1 MRIHGIT
8 QTLILKVVYYGPG
21 MSGKTTNLQQLHALV
36 PEQVRGKLVQL
47 DTDTERTL
55 FFDYFPL
62 TLGRLGRYSL
72 RVHFFTVPGQSFYNA
87 TRRTVLQGAD
97 GIVFVADSAASREQA
112 NLVAYRNMLSNLRDL
127 GQDPAETPLVFQ
139 WNKRDAKD
147 ALPVPL
153 MEKLLNPTG
162 CPSVSAVA
170 RNGEGVQLTQ
180 AHIVQEVMRRL
191 RGGKIGTNLEAVSRV

>member
-21 MSGKTTNLQQLHALV
+21 LSGKTTNLQQLHGLV
-36 PEQVRGKLVQL
+36 PEHVRGKLIQL

-97 GIVFVADSAASREQA
+97 GIVFVADSSASREQA
-112 NLVAYRNMLSNLRDL
+112 NLVAHKNMLSNLRDL
-127 GQDPAETPLVFQ
+127 GQDPAEIPIVYQF
-139 WNKRDAKD
+139 NKRDAKD
-147 ALPVPL
+147 ALPIPV
-153 MEKLLNPTG
+153 MERLLNTSGSPT
-162 CPSVSAVA
+162 VAAVA
-170 RNGEGVQLTQ
+170 ATGVGVQVTQ
-180 AHIVQEVMRRL
+180 AHIVQAIMRRL
-191 RGGKIGTNLEAVSRV
+191 RGGKIESASEAFDRA